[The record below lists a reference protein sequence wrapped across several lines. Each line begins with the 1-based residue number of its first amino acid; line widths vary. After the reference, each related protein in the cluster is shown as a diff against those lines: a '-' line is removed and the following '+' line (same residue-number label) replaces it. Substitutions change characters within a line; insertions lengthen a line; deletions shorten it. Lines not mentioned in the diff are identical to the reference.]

1 MGVMFFW
8 VVTAVMV
15 VVLSVLIRRSMQA
28 LETEAR
34 EALNSVRIANNL
46 IGKAGGQSER
56 AHRHLAAV
64 NSLRTRAFVIRWLR
78 RGLLRRR
85 TR

>member
-34 EALNSVRIANNL
+34 EALNSVGIANNL
-46 IGKAGGQSER
+46 IGEAGGPVSYT
-56 AHRHLAAV
+56 HLTLPTNREV
-64 NSLRTRAFVIRWLR
+64 
-78 RGLLRRR
+78 
-85 TR
+85 

>member
-15 VVLSVLIRRSMQA
+15 LVLSVLIRRSMQA

-46 IGKAGGQSER
+46 IGEAGGQSER

>member
-8 VVTAVMV
+8 VVMAVMV
-15 VVLSVLIRRSMQA
+15 VVLSVLIKRSMLA

-46 IGKAGGQSER
+46 IGEAGGVFEVF
-56 AHRHLAAV
+56 L
-64 NSLRTRAFVIRWLR
+64 I
-78 RGLLRRR
+78 LLEIFF
-85 TR
+85 TPYYDYLFYIDGI